1 MTSPAQGEGE
11 VGKRADGLPDGKQSA
26 PPMETRN
33 GGVAIMNFTRTNQ
46 TRKIFK
52 KPLTCGEDKM
62 EGKAVEEG
70 LALIEDFPWLGI
82 LVYPI
87 EGDNP
92 STTAVILISDDVV
105 LSTALD
111 IDYYSKENFRAQTR
125 VVLGNN
131 CTGPYIGIKDYT
143 FHPDFTRSTYSTL
156 AIVQLDIDSAQMNC
170 YNSSMVNIYKMDFVD
185 TTRCRDHYR
194 RIGV

>member
-1 MTSPAQGEGE
+1 MLVLYGFLVFHFVSGFS
-11 VGKRADGLPDGKQSA
+11 V
-26 PPMETRN
+26 
-33 GGVAIMNFTRTNQ
+33 MNFTRTNQ

-111 IDYYSKENFRAQTR
+111 IDYYSKENFRYVKIR
-125 VVLGNN
+125 
-131 CTGPYIGIKDYT
+131 
-143 FHPDFTRSTYSTL
+143 FE
-156 AIVQLDIDSAQMNC
+156 
-170 YNSSMVNIYKMDFVD
+170 
-185 TTRCRDHYR
+185 
-194 RIGV
+194 